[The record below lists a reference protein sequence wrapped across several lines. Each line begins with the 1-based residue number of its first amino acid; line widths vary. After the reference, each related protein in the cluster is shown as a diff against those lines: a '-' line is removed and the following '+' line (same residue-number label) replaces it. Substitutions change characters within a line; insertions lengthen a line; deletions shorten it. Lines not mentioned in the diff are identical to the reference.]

1 MGNPMDNF
9 TRSSDIAIDAASAN
23 MRLVQG
29 TYNRKSGL
37 LQIEKAIV
45 VPLEPETINDG
56 VVADQFG
63 VVMALKNAMAKLDI
77 STRRA
82 IFSVEG
88 SYLHTRDLELP
99 VVRPEQLN
107 DMVRYEILG
116 QSNTNRDM
124 IVEYIIYN
132 NYIDEETKQ
141 PKYRIRATAIPK
153 EIAVD
158 IRDLMKSCSLTPVA
172 LDVNPN
178 AIRKLFRSGMI
189 NNHVNLETNT
199 LLLIELSSRTTNVT
213 VLDKGFPVLSRRL
226 QFGHNSI
233 RQVAETVKKVQSTA
247 ADKSSILTRRLQVVK
262 GEPMKP
268 LEISDIDVWN
278 ETVKEE
284 PSLNSAV
291 SSYFKS
297 LTEAVSRTAQFSI
310 SKYHLDSISTCFI
323 YGSGALY
330 RKMDKELSRQLG
342 TQVEVLTTL
351 SNVIAPKDFVL
362 AEYVNACGALI
373 REG

>member
-1 MGNPMDNF
+1 MGNPMDTF
-9 TRSSDIAIDAASAN
+9 TRSSDVAIDAASAN

-37 LQIEKAIV
+37 LQIEKASV

-77 STRRA
+77 NTRRA

-124 IVEYIIYN
+124 IVEYIIYG

-284 PSLNSAV
+284 PSLFSAV

-323 YGSGALY
+323 YGSGASY

>member
-1 MGNPMDNF
+1 MGNPMDTF
-9 TRSSDIAIDAASAN
+9 TRSSDVAIDAASAN

-37 LQIEKAIV
+37 LQIEKASV

-77 STRRA
+77 NTRRA
-82 IFSVEG
+82 IFSIEG

-99 VVRPEQLN
+99 VVRPEQLT

-124 IVEYIIYN
+124 IVEYIIYG

-323 YGSGALY
+323 YGSGASY